1 VRVTDRDRELLA
13 YVAEHR
19 LVLAAHVQALLELSP
34 TATYARL
41 RALASAEMLSQRRVF
56 HNQPGC
62 YQITRKGLAVLRN
75 ELPAPR
81 LDVSCYE
88 HDVGVAW
95 LWLAARDGAFGPLR
109 EVISERRLRSHD
121 GSPDGRSEPHAVRL
135 GGVGPGGR
143 PKLHYPD
150 VLLVDPAGHRIAL
163 ELELTPKGRTRR
175 EQILAGYGAD
185 SRIDVVVYLTDQP
198 KIARSVRASAA
209 RLGISDRVHVQ
220 SVRRPDPAAAR
231 SAGATAQR
239 RHARGREDAGTAQ
252 APGAGRAQAEGAGR

>member
-1 VRVTDRDRELLA
+1 MRLTDRDQELLA

-19 LVLAAHVQALLELSP
+19 LVLAAHVQTLLEVSP
-34 TATYARL
+34 ATAYGRL
-41 RALASAEMLSQRRVF
+41 RALASVNMLSQRTVF

-62 YQITRKGLAVLRN
+62 YQITRKGLAVIGN

-81 LDVSCYE
+81 LDLSCYE

-95 LWLAARDGAFGPLR
+95 LWLAARGEAFGPLR

-121 GSPDGRSEPHAVRL
+121 ASPDGRSEPYAVRL
-135 GGVGPGGR
+135 GGVGPHGQ

-150 VLLVDPAGHRIAL
+150 LLLLDPAGHRIAL

-185 SRIDVVVYLTDQP
+185 SRIDAVVYLTDQP
-198 KIARSVRASAA
+198 GIARSVRASAA
-209 RLGISDRVHVQ
+209 RLGISDRVQVQ
-220 SVRRPDPAAAR
+220 SVRRPDA
-231 SAGATAQR
+231 SAGHAASAPAQR
-239 RHARGREDAGTAQ
+239 RHARALE
-252 APGAGRAQAEGAGR
+252 AGR